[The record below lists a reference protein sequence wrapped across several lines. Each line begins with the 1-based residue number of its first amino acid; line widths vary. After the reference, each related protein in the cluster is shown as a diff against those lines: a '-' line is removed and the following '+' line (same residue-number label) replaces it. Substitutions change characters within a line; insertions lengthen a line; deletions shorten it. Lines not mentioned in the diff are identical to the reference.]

1 MLKVRRRNAYNLTFS
16 HFHMLT
22 RSVTDAALK
31 VTALGLKATTTTTD
45 RSRNTTAANA
55 GTKCCNGEI
64 LSQERRGENLPV
76 LEAPTEQLNS

>member
-31 VTALGLKATTTTTD
+31 ETALGLKAATTTTQTE
-45 RSRNTTAANA
+45 AANKQEQA
-55 GTKCCNGEI
+55 RNIAQVPAEPKEGTKTGTFT
-64 LSQERRGENLPV
+64 
-76 LEAPTEQLNS
+76 PTTLIGV